1 MMSQSVRQWPVLWMY
16 RIAQPPGRR
25 GATMTVEDSM
35 HDSPGPARQ
44 LALARKAARMVPG
57 AFQPEPLIRFARLPL
72 AVVSGDALLDAATVA
87 DRQREGGGAPS

>member
-1 MMSQSVRQWPVLWMY
+1 
-16 RIAQPPGRR
+16 
-25 GATMTVEDSM
+25 M

-87 DRQREGGGAPS
+87 DRQREGGGAPSERRAPGEGGWRGWMGRLLGRASGER